1 MSNPIGTILQTMVVR
16 LHAERLETEAWQTF
30 REAAQRGDPTLTLE
44 QCDAAWYEL
53 KKKAERMYQEERGAK
68 GAEAKP

>member
-1 MSNPIGTILQTMVVR
+1 MSNPFDTILQTMVVR

-30 REAAQRGDPTLTLE
+30 REAAQRGDPRLTLE

-53 KKKAERMYQEERGAK
+53 KKKAERMYQEERELPEVPK
-68 GAEAKP
+68 